1 MNGYRVNWPPQI
13 RDQLLNFSAATLSG
27 TGRETAELNH
37 ALTEIEEALQRTP
50 TTAGESRDGG
60 WRVIVELP
68 LSVDYRVNIDA
79 REVLVLRV
87 HYSRGRRP

>member
-1 MNGYRVNWPPQI
+1 MNDYRVTWPPQI
-13 RDQLLNFSAATLSG
+13 RDQLLDYIVATLSG
-27 TGRETAELNH
+27 TGRETAELNR

-50 TTAGESRDGG
+50 TTAGESREGG

-68 LSVDYRVNIDA
+68 LSVDFRVNEAA

-87 HYSRGRRP
+87 HYSRGRRK